1 MQDERYGNYDDNTD
15 KENNA
20 QDVGQNVEQN
30 TDNSQEQHDSS
41 TGGYYEQPGDGAQRN
56 EQSFGQNYNAN
67 QGCGQNNSGYNASQ
81 DYGQNNAGGFNGM
94 NGQNGFNNFNQPPKN
109 NNSGKKKIAI
119 AACVAAALGV
129 FAIAGTGVKGVIS
142 YLDKYNPDSEKIAW
156 ENQDESDKAGK
167 KTDAPSATTAP
178 VSVTKAGGNA
188 GAVTDVSGIVEGV
201 MPCVVSI
208 TSTASVQGYSIFGQR
223 YEQEISS
230 AGTGFIVG
238 ENDDEL
244 LLATNNHVVENATAI
259 QVTFCDESTAQV
271 VVKGTDAQADLAVVA
286 VKKSDLK
293 SETRD
298 AIKVAMLGDSDE
310 VKVGQIAIAIG
321 NAQGMGQSVT
331 VGYISAKDRELD
343 MSDNANGGT
352 KTMNFL
358 QTDAAINGGNSGG
371 PLVDINGNVVGINSA
386 KISDTQVEG
395 MCYAIPISSA
405 IPIINELMNRET
417 LSDEERGYL
426 GVSLTDVSKDAVEM
440 YNVPDGVY
448 VDSVSAG
455 GPAEKAGI
463 KAGDII
469 TEINS
474 VEVNSKSAASDKI
487 NSYRSG
493 TDVNIVVYRQQASGS
508 GYEKIDITATL
519 GTAEEAGIDVKGAGS
534 GQDKD
539 SGNDYDDG
547 QRDDSQRND
556 GGRDDMDDWFG
567 DMFSW

>member
-1 MQDERYGNYDDNTD
+1 MQDERYGNYDNNVDN
-15 KENNA
+15 ENNE
-20 QDVGQNVEQN
+20 QNVEQN
-30 TDNSQEQHDSS
+30 ATRNSEQNDNSAG
-41 TGGYYEQPGDGAQRN
+41 GGYYGQAGDGGQSS
-56 EQSFGQNYNAN
+56 EQGFGQNDGAYNAN
-67 QGCGQNNSGYNASQ
+67 QG
-81 DYGQNNAGGFNGM
+81 YGQNNAGGFNGM
-94 NGQNGFNNFNQPPKN
+94 NGHNGFNNFNQPPKK
-109 NNSGKKKIAI
+109 NNSGKKKIAV

-129 FAIAGTGVKGVIS
+129 FAIAGMGVKGVIN
-142 YLDKYNPDSEKIAW
+142 YLDQYNPDSGRLAW
-156 ENQDESDKAGK
+156 ENQDDSDRSDKN
-167 KTDAPSATTAP
+167 TDSPSATTAP
-178 VSVTKAGGNA
+178 VSVTKAGASA

-417 LSDEERGYL
+417 LTDEERGYL
-426 GVSLTDVSKDAVEM
+426 GVSLTDVSEDAVKM

-463 KAGDII
+463 KEGDII

-493 TDVNIVVYRQQASGS
+493 TEINIVVYRQQTSGN

-534 GQDKD
+534 GQDSSGD
-539 SGNDYDDG
+539 SDDA
-547 QRDDSQRND
+547 QRDNRQREDDS
-556 GGRDDMDDWFG
+556 RDDMDNWFG